1 MKTVDFQRSYLRFR
15 TDWKKKPSRTA
26 SHAPAFTLNNC
37 RILLECR
44 LRVEDRE
51 TGSTHTFVMGA
62 SCKTERVGVDND
74 VWLEP
79 NADFVPIFSDEEFLM
94 LKTYSLA
101 GQEVNLYP
109 PGSGKQSE
117 RQHGNRAEA
126 YDRSSIDIVECEA
139 EVLESVEAIIE
150 ASFETAP
157 LVSRTVITQGR
168 YTATIEHPV
177 KTLNA
182 NERDNVYQ
190 TDTGPVLFPDL
201 SVEPNEL
208 LPRMDMAYSA
218 FNGPDWAEFIVRV
231 PTKVSDEL
239 SVYHYSKP
247 ARLDCENQLL
257 KLSTR

>member
-1 MKTVDFQRSYLRFR
+1 
-15 TDWKKKPSRTA
+15 
-26 SHAPAFTLNNC
+26 
-37 RILLECR
+37 
-44 LRVEDRE
+44 
-51 TGSTHTFVMGA
+51 
-62 SCKTERVGVDND
+62 
-74 VWLEP
+74 
-79 NADFVPIFSDEEFLM
+79 M

-208 LPRMDMAYSA
+208 LPRMEMAYSA

-231 PTKVSDEL
+231 PTKVNNEL

-247 ARLDCENQLL
+247 ARLDCANQLL
-257 KLSTR
+257 KLNTQ